1 MKTRK
6 MPYSLRKD
14 GRAAL
19 RGEHLVPCLEIPR
32 ENVLVGVRSGKKY
45 KDGYLVYLGKDL
57 TTEDILSE
65 LGLGEGQG
73 ESQARPVIDS
83 FLAALQSFKIGN
95 VISLSFSETGN
106 CVLTKQAER
115 PTSEGRKRRLP

>member
-6 MPYSLRKD
+6 MSYSLTKD
-14 GRAAL
+14 GRASL

-32 ENVLVGVRSGKKY
+32 KNVLVGVKNGKKY

-57 TTEDILSE
+57 TTEDILNE
-65 LGLGEGQG
+65 LGLGEG
-73 ESQARPVIDS
+73 EVSQARPVIDS

-95 VISLSFSETGN
+95 VISLSFSETDE

-115 PTSEGRKRRLP
+115 PASERPKRWLP